1 MSGRSALVSVA
12 RGVGDI
18 VRVTP
23 LVRACAQLGYEVD
36 VLVAPDYAGA
46 VALLRGAP
54 EIRRLFVL
62 PSPWNGSG
70 VTDVAGLDD
79 DVYDVAVYTA
89 WAAQYRSR
97 VRAHREVTFDRW
109 RWLAEGDSSCVDAA
123 ARALGWNGPLPAPFV
138 MPSPRR
144 FDLRPGT
151 VALHPGCKPDWPWK
165 KWHGFDDLAARLPHV
180 VVLGTA
186 ADLDNRGTY
195 FGNDFAW
202 PAHARS
208 FVGELDLG
216 DTAAL
221 LRECAALVSNDSGL
235 MHIGVALGVPTYGI
249 FGITNPAREA
259 LRVPN
264 MIAVQKGLSCESACR
279 RGAWGRRDCERH
291 LECLRTLSADDVLA
305 AMRAAAPTVTEQA
318 YG

>member
-1 MSGRSALVSVA
+1 
-12 RGVGDI
+12 
-18 VRVTP
+18 
-23 LVRACAQLGYEVD
+23 
-36 VLVAPDYAGA
+36 VAPDYAGA
-46 VALLRGAP
+46 TTLLRGAP

-79 DVYDVAVYTA
+79 GVYDVAVYTT
-89 WAAQYRSR
+89 WAAQYRSH
-97 VRAHREVTFDRW
+97 VRAHREITFDRW
-109 RWLAEGDSSCVDAA
+109 MWLAEGDPSCLDSA
-123 ARALGWNGPLPAPFV
+123 ARALGWNGLLPAPFV

-144 FDLRPGT
+144 FDLPSGT

-165 KWHGFDDLAARLPHV
+165 KWHGFDALAARLPHV

-195 FGNDFAW
+195 FGKDFAW
-202 PAHARS
+202 PVHARS

-221 LRECAALVSNDSGL
+221 LHECAALVSNDSGL

-264 MIAVQKGLSCESACR
+264 MIAVQKGLSCEPACR

-305 AMRAAAPTVTEQA
+305 AMRAATPIVTEQV